1 MNKTTIPFTQTGY
14 IQESILRYLNSD
26 SHLNEFI
33 QYPFSIDSIP
43 QIIEEKKK
51 QSIDRKILFDT
62 IESQYQSL
70 PASEFVKKNISS
82 LKNNNTFTITTAH
95 QPNLLLG
102 PLYVIYKIAS
112 TIKLSIQLNEKYN
125 EFHFLPIYWIGSE
138 DHDVEELAHFNLF
151 GKKIEWNTDN
161 TGAFGRKSTA
171 SLQEIRNQLQ
181 EILKND
187 IRATNVLE
195 MLDENYF
202 NKLSIKDATR
212 SLINFLFGKYGLV
225 IVDGDSK
232 ELKNIFTS
240 VVNDEL
246 ICESSFKIVTDS
258 IKDLSKAGIESQAM
272 PREINLFYLTYTYR
286 ERIIKEGNYFR
297 INHQDIKFSEAELLI
312 ELKKHPEKFS
322 PNVILRPLYQEKI
335 LPNIAFIGGGAEVSY
350 WMQLKNIFQY
360 HKIHFPMLVLRDIVL
375 LLDENSKNK
384 IEKLDLNLIDL
395 FKKTEDLVREFI
407 SNNSSVDLDLEYQK
421 EEIRSIFNKIKTQLE
436 KSDPTLITS
445 VESELVKTLKSIEL
459 LEDKLRKSEKKKL
472 DTSIQQIH
480 KLKEKLFPNNALQE
494 RFDNFLEHYIKSPDD
509 FIENIID
516 CSNVFETEFKILST
530 N

>member
-1 MNKTTIPFTQTGY
+1 MNKTTIPFTQIGY

-125 EFHFLPIYWIGSE
+125 EFHFVPIYWIGSE

-195 MLDENYF
+195 
-202 NKLSIKDATR
+202 I
-212 SLINFLFGKYGLV
+212 
-225 IVDGDSK
+225 
-232 ELKNIFTS
+232 
-240 VVNDEL
+240 
-246 ICESSFKIVTDS
+246 
-258 IKDLSKAGIESQAM
+258 
-272 PREINLFYLTYTYR
+272 
-286 ERIIKEGNYFR
+286 
-297 INHQDIKFSEAELLI
+297 
-312 ELKKHPEKFS
+312 
-322 PNVILRPLYQEKI
+322 
-335 LPNIAFIGGGAEVSY
+335 
-350 WMQLKNIFQY
+350 
-360 HKIHFPMLVLRDIVL
+360 
-375 LLDENSKNK
+375 
-384 IEKLDLNLIDL
+384 
-395 FKKTEDLVREFI
+395 
-407 SNNSSVDLDLEYQK
+407 
-421 EEIRSIFNKIKTQLE
+421 
-436 KSDPTLITS
+436 
-445 VESELVKTLKSIEL
+445 
-459 LEDKLRKSEKKKL
+459 
-472 DTSIQQIH
+472 
-480 KLKEKLFPNNALQE
+480 
-494 RFDNFLEHYIKSPDD
+494 
-509 FIENIID
+509 
-516 CSNVFETEFKILST
+516 
-530 N
+530 